1 MVMNLRPHFLA
12 YPVGRVKMNQHVNIG
27 VVFAWP
33 IMDIKD
39 DVIHKTKSAWY
50 ITKSPDWKCRTWK
63 WRATRSKVRGYS
75 SQQLASPLQNSRTWH
90 MGSHSVTYNPAEV
103 TFPRKCSLTYC
114 YLVSHIHVLHFQLSA
129 SPTEPQ
135 LHLRSLKWTSG
146 FWDMLAD

>member
-50 ITKSPDWKCRTWK
+50 ITKSPD
-63 WRATRSKVRGYS
+63 
-75 SQQLASPLQNSRTWH
+75 
-90 MGSHSVTYNPAEV
+90 
-103 TFPRKCSLTYC
+103 
-114 YLVSHIHVLHFQLSA
+114 
-129 SPTEPQ
+129 
-135 LHLRSLKWTSG
+135 
-146 FWDMLAD
+146 